1 MQWKSDLRGEMK
13 RLALIPAVLLFFSS
27 YGLGQQ
33 KEKKIMEDGV
43 EVVINHLEPYKVKR
57 RAVSLKLEKK
67 FTIDLERDDLADLGI
82 FEVAG
87 FDVDS
92 EGKIYLVSSR
102 SSGNFIF
109 KFDERGAFIGSF
121 CKQGQG
127 PGEIQAVSYMRIN
140 ERDEILLA
148 NGARDRLVV
157 LNKFGELLKEIP
169 IAYNHVIATLLKS
182 GNILAMKSVRTGLGV
197 IHFPIVICD
206 PDLNE
211 IKTLNPWQ
219 KMHNFAMAKELNGLR
234 LVLDYSQWSV
244 SNEFIYIGNQERGY
258 EFLVYDFGGSM
269 IKKIRKEYKQVKVP
283 QQVKEQVLEKAKNN
297 PDVRNKIYF
306 PDYMPPFQYY
316 FTDDIGRLYVMTY
329 EKGERAKEFV
339 FDVFNPDGFFISR
352 IVLDNSGNPLGPAPA
367 WDFPAA
373 WGGPFDARARNNLL
387 YHLRAKASGYQELVV
402 YDMIW
407 K

>member
-1 MQWKSDLRGEMK
+1 MK
-13 RLALIPAVLLFFSS
+13 KFALISVILIFFSF

-33 KEKKIMEDGV
+33 KEEKTMEDGV
-43 EVVINHLEPYKVKR
+43 EIVINHLEPYKVKGQE
-57 RAVSLKLEKK
+57 VSLKLEKK
-67 FTIDLERDDLADLGI
+67 FVIDLERGDLADLGI

-92 EGKIYLVSSR
+92 EGKIYLASSR

-109 KFDERGAFIGSF
+109 KFDELGKFMSSF
-121 CKQGQG
+121 CKKGQG
-127 PGEIQAVSYMRIN
+127 PGGIQGVSSIRIN

-211 IKTLNPWQ
+211 IKTLNPGQ

-244 SNEFIYIGNQERGY
+244 SNEFTYIGNQERGY
-258 EFLVYDFGGSM
+258 EFLVYDFGGSL

-283 QQVKEQVLEKAKNN
+283 QPIKEQVLEKAKNN
-297 PDVRNKIYF
+297 PDVTNKIFF

-329 EKGERAKEFV
+329 EKGEREKEFV

-352 IVLDNSGNPLGPAPA
+352 IVLANGGNPRGPAPTY
-367 WDFPAA
+367 DLPPA